1 MHGSDISQCNVYY
14 NAVLCYLH
22 HGMPIKKWGAD
33 GLDYKKDN
41 RISTRII
48 DHITGRSL
56 NYDYFATSSA
66 LHDKTNCTALSFR
79 GCTESKN
86 IHSGTPRNDMLVNYD
101 SKQSALIKK
110 EYLHQWNVQGNKTI
124 ILYLPTYR
132 RNSENVFSFTTLS
145 KQNFEKI
152 ENLLKEHN
160 AVIIEKSHFA
170 EKTIQKNICSDYII
184 TENRNS
190 NVQEMLLFTDILISD
205 YSGAYLDYLL
215 LDRPI
220 IHYVY
225 DYEYYKN
232 VDSGL
237 YYDIEDFSAGFVAYT
252 FEELIESLSSVLE
265 GIDPYKTKR
274 EYVKNKYMT
283 YEIGKAS
290 DIITKN
296 VLKC

>member
-1 MHGSDISQCNVYY
+1 
-14 NAVLCYLH
+14 
-22 HGMPIKKWGAD
+22 
-33 GLDYKKDN
+33 
-41 RISTRII
+41 
-48 DHITGRSL
+48 
-56 NYDYFATSSA
+56 
-66 LHDKTNCTALSFR
+66 
-79 GCTESKN
+79 
-86 IHSGTPRNDMLVNYD
+86 
-101 SKQSALIKK
+101 
-110 EYLHQWNVQGNKTI
+110 
-124 ILYLPTYR
+124 
-132 RNSENVFSFTTLS
+132 
-145 KQNFEKI
+145 
-152 ENLLKEHN
+152 
-160 AVIIEKSHFA
+160 
-170 EKTIQKNICSDYII
+170 
-184 TENRNS
+184 
-190 NVQEMLLFTDILISD
+190 MLLFTNILISD